1 MDITNPPDVA
11 LDLGNQGMHPGEQMH
26 RRFTR
31 ACHHRFMAMW
41 HLCQHPVGLP
51 AIGAHRR
58 CRQQILLRPAFEV
71 VAAYLGHLPQRG
83 ETALIARSF
92 CGHHHFRLA
101 AGSTAPFA
109 WFGRPQVSVIHLQQ
123 PGDEKDFL
131 GGELGVPGIVRC
143 SPGPS
148 RQSSLWVD

>member
-1 MDITNPPDVA
+1 MLPLTLAIRVCTQ
-11 LDLGNQGMHPGEQMH
+11 GN
-26 RRFTR
+26 RC
-31 ACHHRFMAMW
+31 AA
-41 HLCQHPVGLP
+41 GLP
-51 AIGAHRR
+51 EPVITVHGDAAPLPAPGRAASHR
-58 CRQQILLRPAFEV
+58 CTQLLHPTNLLSPAFEV

-83 ETALIARSF
+83 ETGLIARSF
-92 CGHHHFRLA
+92 YGHHHFRLA

-131 GGELGVPGIVRC
+131 GGELGVPSIVRC

-148 RQSSLWVD
+148 R